1 MHQICGM
8 NIFLPKWCSKI
19 VRFKNIFFA
28 PCRASRPILPTVQ
41 RPMVH
46 VQIEVREA
54 GQEQVALG
62 KRSPDRGELQLDGGV
77 SRLGVG
83 HESRASLY
91 HPPGF
96 VGLLLLQQ
104 EPEAV
109 KAARVRRQAVGRL
122 GS

>member
-1 MHQICGM
+1 
-8 NIFLPKWCSKI
+8 
-19 VRFKNIFFA
+19 
-28 PCRASRPILPTVQ
+28 
-41 RPMVH
+41 MVH